1 MTKDIRRYELVEDTS
16 PEEASKMQQ
25 QMRIEEAQR
34 LRRAKKAEGFDSA
47 STDPASPDA

>member
-16 PEEASKMQQ
+16 DDEAGKMKQ

-34 LRRAKKAEGFDSA
+34 LRRQNQAAAAKAPKPE
-47 STDPASPDA
+47 